1 MLYERKAYYHE
12 TDQMGVVHHANYF
25 KWLEEARIYFLDKI
39 GLNYNDLE
47 KRGIISPVVSISA
60 KYIKP
65 VLFDDVVLIDLKVT
79 KYTGVRFEIEYD
91 VIDKKTNEIRAK
103 AKSEHCLIKNG
114 QILRIKNDEPK
125 IDDIFKKYIESNK

>member
-65 VLFDDVVLIDLKVT
+65 VLFDDVVLIDLKVI

-91 VIDKKTNEIRAK
+91 VIDKKTNEIIAK
-103 AKSEHCLIKNG
+103 AKSEHCLIRNG